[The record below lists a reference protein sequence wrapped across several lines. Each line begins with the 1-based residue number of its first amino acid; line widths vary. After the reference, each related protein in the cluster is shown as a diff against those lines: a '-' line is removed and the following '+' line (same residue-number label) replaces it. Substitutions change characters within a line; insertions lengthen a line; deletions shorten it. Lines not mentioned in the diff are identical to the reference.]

1 MVSQHGF
8 DRQGGRDAQL
18 SVLVVGQED
27 PERSVLMH
35 DLIQR
40 RRVLVAWER
49 NLRQARSALSTMR
62 FDAVVTEPDLP
73 DGDGLMLVANRADR
87 LQRWATIL
95 LTECTDDADARA
107 ALKRGAFAVVD
118 RTGDPQRLFD
128 TIEQA
133 CRAGPGAGS
142 MRPSAPRSAPGMLP
156 GCSPTPGAGGE
167 PLLGMSSVMQVL
179 RQQLQRIA
187 PVPAD
192 VTIIGE
198 TGTGK
203 DLVARQIH
211 AHSGRRGPFIAVNCG
226 AIPDAL
232 FESEL
237 FGHEV
242 GAFTGATRARD
253 GKIEQSHQGTLFLDE
268 IEAMPLSQQVK
279 LLRVLESRCVDRVG
293 GQGGKAL
300 DLRVIA
306 AVQSPLD
313 EHCRQGR
320 FRLDLWHRLNV
331 LALRVPALRDR
342 LEDLPVLF
350 AHYVDDA
357 CQRFGVGRVTISA
370 ADLERLQ
377 RHAWPGNV
385 RELKHGAE
393 RHALG
398 LEVLQ
403 VTAMVNEG
411 TALLAAQV
419 DACERELIR
428 ATLERHE
435 GRLREAAAALGVSE
449 RTLSRR
455 IVRHGLPDRLDR
467 QRCAARQNDIG
478 DRLHDEPG
486 PA

>member
-1 MVSQHGF
+1 MMLSQQAF
-8 DRQGGRDAQL
+8 DQQGRPDAQL

-27 PERSVLMH
+27 PEQS
-35 DLIQR
+35 DLLRELLHR

-49 NLRQARSALSTMR
+49 SLRQARSALSTMR
-62 FDAVVTEPDLP
+62 FDLVVTEPDLP
-73 DGDGLMLVANRADR
+73 DGDGLTLVANRADR

-95 LTECTDDADARA
+95 LTECADDAEARA

-118 RTGDPQRLFD
+118 RTGGPQQLLD

-133 CRAGPGAGS
+133 CQAGP
-142 MRPSAPRSAPGMLP
+142 PRSSPSKLKNRL
-156 GCSPTPGAGGE
+156 PTPGVAVE
-167 PLLGMSSVMQVL
+167 PMLGTSPAMQSL

-203 DLVARQIH
+203 DLVARHIH
-211 AHSGRRGPFIAVNCG
+211 AYSGRRGAFVAVNCG
-226 AIPDAL
+226 AIPEAL

-237 FGHEV
+237 FGHEA
-242 GAFTGATRARD
+242 GAFTGATRARE
-253 GKIEQSHQGTLFLDE
+253 GRIEQSHQGTLFLDE
-268 IEAMPLSQQVK
+268 IEAMPPGQQVK

-293 GQGGKAL
+293 GRGGRPL
-300 DLRVIA
+300 DLRIIA

-331 LALRVPALRDR
+331 LVLRAPALRER
-342 LEDLPVLF
+342 PEDLPELF
-350 AHYVDDA
+350 EYYVDHA
-357 CQRFGVGRVTISA
+357 CGRFGVGRVSISA
-370 ADLERLQ
+370 ADLARLQ

-385 RELKHGAE
+385 RELKHCAE

-398 LEVLQ
+398 LDVLQ
-403 VTAMVNEG
+403 ITTPAHAG
-411 TALLAAQV
+411 PAPLAAQV

-428 ATLERHE
+428 ATLERHA
-435 GRLREAAAALGVSE
+435 GRLRDAAAALGLSE

-455 IVRHGLPDRLDR
+455 IVSHGLHDRIDR
-467 QRCAARQNDIG
+467 NRCAARGNV
-478 DRLHDEPG
+478 RFEPR
-486 PA
+486 A